1 MCQSSRLFSYV
12 LVTKTKH
19 IYFQVSQQLGSV
31 YTALDQFLKRQNFAR
46 IRLSFTRE
54 PRNRESF
61 WRAKCASFWPDQKKV
76 KTNDRTV
83 PFLRG
88 LLLALQVF
96 AQFAR

>member
-1 MCQSSRLFSYV
+1 MFLSLKQSTFFL
-12 LVTKTKH
+12 
-19 IYFQVSQQLGSV
+19 QVSQQLGSV

-61 WRAKCASFWPDQKKV
+61 WRAKCASFWPDQEKV